1 MLSDIRRCLAVL
13 LLCTLSCMAA
23 PPGSWLDVPF
33 VKQPRNGCGAAS
45 IAMVMQYW
53 QHQQGKA
60 ASLDSD
66 AERIQRA
73 LYSRKAHGIYA
84 SDLERYFQQ
93 HGFSVFAVQGEW
105 SDLEK
110 HLEKGRPLIVALKP
124 GSGGAALHYVV
135 VVGVD
140 AEESLVLVNDPAQ
153 RKGLKQERSDF
164 EREWKGAGNWTL
176 LAIPREGS

>member
-1 MLSDIRRCLAVL
+1 MLCYIGKCLAVL
-13 LLCTLSCMAA
+13 LFCSAACIAA

-53 QHQQGKA
+53 QRQQGKTPGA
-60 ASLDSD
+60 DSD
-66 AERIQRA
+66 AEQIQRA
-73 LYSRKAHGIYA
+73 LYSAKAHGIYA
-84 SDLERYFQQ
+84 SDLRRYFQQ
-93 HGFSVFAVQGEW
+93 HGFSTFAVQGEW
-105 SDLEK
+105 SDLER
-110 HLEKGRPLIVALKP
+110 HLEKGRPMIVALKSE
-124 GSGGAALHYVV
+124 SGEAALHYVV
-135 VVGVD
+135 VVGFD

-153 RKGLKQERSDF
+153 RKLLKQDRSDF

>member
-1 MLSDIRRCLAVL
+1 
-13 LLCTLSCMAA
+13 
-23 PPGSWLDVPF
+23 
-33 VKQPRNGCGAAS
+33 
-45 IAMVMQYW
+45 
-53 QHQQGKA
+53 
-60 ASLDSD
+60 
-66 AERIQRA
+66 
-73 LYSRKAHGIYA
+73 
-84 SDLERYFQQ
+84 
-93 HGFSVFAVQGEW
+93 
-105 SDLEK
+105 LEK

-164 EREWKGAGNWTL
+164 ERKWKGAGNWTL